1 MNLNNLGLAKAARAL
16 ITGEDK
22 VVEKIQQG
30 KAYLVI
36 LASDTG
42 QSTSK
47 KIKDKTSFYKVPL
60 IVECSSAE
68 LSNAIGGTNIHVI
81 AVMNRGFAK
90 LLEK

>member
-1 MNLNNLGLAKAARAL
+1 MNLNNLGLAKAARAI

-42 QSTSK
+42 ASTSK

-60 IVECSSAE
+60 INDMSSLE
-68 LSNAIGGTNIHVI
+68 LSNAIGEQNIHVI
-81 AVMNRGFAK
+81 AVLNRGFVK